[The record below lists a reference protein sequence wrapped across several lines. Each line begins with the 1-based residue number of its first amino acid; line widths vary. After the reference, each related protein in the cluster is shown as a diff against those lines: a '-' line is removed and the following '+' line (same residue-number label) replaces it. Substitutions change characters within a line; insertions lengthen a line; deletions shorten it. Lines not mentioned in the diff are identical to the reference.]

1 MKIIVQKFGGTSVA
15 NEESR
20 LAVKNKIQ
28 QAIHNGYSPVVV
40 VSAMGRKGAPYATDT
55 LIDVLKEENISVNVR
70 EMDVMMCCGEIISS
84 CIMAAHLQKHGI
96 NAMALTGGQAG
107 IITDSQFGAARIKN
121 INVSNLHHLLESG
134 IIPVVCGFQ
143 GVTEDNHKFTTLGR
157 GGSDT
162 TAAALGAALHAD
174 FVEIYTDVDGIMTA
188 DPRVVEKATIL
199 QQISY
204 AEVCQMAQN
213 GAKVIH
219 PRAVEIAMSS
229 NVPLIVKSTFS
240 EAPGTII
247 TNERSAGALGSDVAI
262 SDNMASGVAS
272 LSDIAQFRI
281 TLNPEDLSA
290 GRKLFEDLAAAGISV
305 GSLNLSEKEAMFAVF
320 SADVNRTCD
329 VLNDTEFKY
338 VLNENCGKVTV
349 VGNAMRGVPGVMATF
364 VAALAS
370 RKIAILQ
377 TMDSDTTISA
387 IIKEE
392 YLNEAVKALHEA
404 FKL

>member
-55 LIDVLKEENISVNVR
+55 LIDVLKAENISVNVR

-121 INVSNLHHLLESG
+121 INVSNLHHLLEAG

-143 GVTEDNHKFTTLGR
+143 GVTEDNQKFTTLGR

-162 TAAALGAALHAD
+162 TAAALGAALHAE

-188 DPRVVEKATIL
+188 DPRVVAQANILEK
-199 QQISY
+199 ISY
-204 AEVCQMAQN
+204 AEVCQMAHN

-247 TNERSAGALGSDVAI
+247 TNERAAGSLGSDVAI
-262 SDNMASGVAS
+262 NDNMASGVAS
-272 LSDIAQFRI
+272 LSDLAQFRI
-281 TLNPEDLSA
+281 TLNPEDMSA

-320 SADVNRTCD
+320 SPDVDRTCE
-329 VLNDTEFKY
+329 VLDNTEFKY
-338 VLNENCGKVTV
+338 VLNTGCGKVTV

-377 TMDSDTTISA
+377 TVDSDTTISA